1 MSNEMANKE
10 VKQQIEVVHQHL
22 AHVPENMRIF
32 STSMRSLYAEFAVG
46 TSSSTAQ
53 RFRELRDDTR
63 TNAVVY
69 VKCVLPV
76 VKQCVSDIKSYF
88 EYYQDLTMDE
98 WWESIDYIAEETKAH
113 EEACDAL
120 IAIHDDVIDMLKMRE
135 DDTKIII
142 HEMPHSRAENERI
155 SEQPEALSFVDNC
168 IAVICYPVNR
178 CLAFF
183 SYCLTFF
190 SYCLTFFSY
199 YLNVMFG
206 SYEPVDLVKDVG
218 RRKETE
224 IQIVAAEIVQKKLIP
239 SLGKSM
245 DGLKGISCFFK
256 VINRELVTLQTK
268 GSNGRDTEELKRV
281 HYSTMRGKAGQMIK
295 GCNGFFA
302 VLPSIRSD
310 LEAIPTEG
318 TDKNYVDRWMESQQ
332 QIIRNKCSQMDSV
345 KKLLNAT
352 NSGRN

>member
-1 MSNEMANKE
+1 MSNEMGNKE
-10 VKQQIEVVHQHL
+10 VEQQIEVLCHHL
-22 AHVPENMRIF
+22 AHVPEDMRIF

-53 RFRELRDDTR
+53 RFRELRDDTQR
-63 TNAVVY
+63 NAVVY

-88 EYYQDLTMDE
+88 EYYQDVTMDD
-98 WWESIDYIAEETKAH
+98 WWENIDYIAEETKAH
-113 EEACDAL
+113 KEACDAL
-120 IAIHDDVIDMLKMRE
+120 IAIHDDVIDKLKMRQH
-135 DDTKIII
+135 DTTIIT
-142 HEMPHSRAENERI
+142 HEMPHSPAENERI
-155 SEQPEALSFVDNC
+155 SDQPEDHSFFDFCNC
-168 IAVICYPVNR
+168 CPVNVVPYD
-178 CLAFF
+178 AA
-183 SYCLTFF
+183 
-190 SYCLTFFSY
+190 
-199 YLNVMFG
+199 
-206 SYEPVDLVKDVG
+206 DLVKDVG

-224 IQIVAAEIVQKKLIP
+224 LQIAAAEIVQNKVIP
-239 SLGKSM
+239 ALGKSM

-281 HYSTMRGKAGQMIK
+281 HHSTMRGKAGQMIK

-310 LEAIPTEG
+310 FEAIPTEG

-332 QIIRNKCSQMDSV
+332 QIIRNKCSQMESV
-345 KKLLNAT
+345 KKLPNAT

>member
-32 STSMRSLYAEFAVG
+32 STSMRSLFAEFAVG

-63 TNAVVY
+63 RNAVVY

-88 EYYQDLTMDE
+88 EYYQDLTMDD

-113 EEACDAL
+113 KEACDAL
-120 IAIHDDVIDMLKMRE
+120 IAIHDDVIDKLKFRE
-135 DDTKIII
+135 DDAKIII

-155 SEQPEALSFVDNC
+155 SEQPEALSFLDYC

-183 SYCLTFF
+183 SYCL
-190 SYCLTFFSY
+190 
-199 YLNVMFG
+199 NVMFG
-206 SYEPVDLVKDVG
+206 TYEPVDLVKDVG
-218 RRKETE
+218 RRKEAE
-224 IQIVAAEIVQKKLIP
+224 IQIVAAEIVQNKVIP
-239 SLGKSM
+239 ALGKSM

-332 QIIRNKCSQMDSV
+332 QIIRNKCSQMESV

-352 NSGRN
+352 NNGRN